1 MKFNLYA
8 GLSGGFNSVQFHY
21 TEEFDDYEEAESA
34 ARDIAIEEYKSYEGS
49 NGILSWE
56 DCRDEFFEEL
66 GKNAEIDEEDI
77 DLRYIEEIESWIDY
91 YVKPYDPNTQEEDA
105 DE

>member
-8 GLSGGFNSVQFHY
+8 GLSGGFNSVQFHC

-34 ARDIAIEEYKSYEGS
+34 ARDIAIEEYQSYEGS

-56 DCRDEFFEEL
+56 DCRDEIIEEL

>member
-8 GLSGGFNSVQFHY
+8 GLSGAFNSVQFHC

-34 ARDIAIEEYKSYEGS
+34 ARDLAIEEYQSYEGA
-49 NGILSWE
+49 GLRTWE
-56 DCRDEFFEEL
+56 DCRDEIIEEL
-66 GKNAEIDEEDI
+66 GENAEIDEEDI
-77 DLRYIEEIESWIDY
+77 DLHYIEEIESWIVY
-91 YVKPYDPNTQEEDA
+91 YAKPYDTDIQEEDA

>member
-8 GLSGGFNSVQFHY
+8 GLSGRFNSVQFHC

-34 ARDIAIEEYKSYEGS
+34 ARDIAIKEYRSYEGS

-56 DCRDEFFEEL
+56 DCRDEIIEEL
-66 GKNAEIDEEDI
+66 GKNAKIDEEDI
-77 DLRYIEEIESWIDY
+77 DLRYIEEVESWIDY
-91 YVKPYDPNTQEEDA
+91 YVKPYDPNAQEEDA